1 MSKPRIIAFY
11 LPQFHPIKEND
22 EWWGKGFT
30 EWTNVVKAKP
40 LYAGHYQPKIPKDL
54 GFYDLRVPETREA
67 QAKLAK
73 SAGIYGFAY
82 WHYWFEGKRLLER
95 PITEVLEF
103 GTPDM
108 PFCFFW
114 ANHSW
119 YAKTWDPKKPNK
131 LLIEQTYS
139 VEDYYSHINYLI
151 PIFKDKRYIKVGNKP
166 LFGIYSAQ
174 SIPDTGIIKRIWSEV
189 AIENG
194 FDGIYF
200 MTYSFNLQNFDKCK
214 KCGFDADVLDIMDE
228 ASGFAG
234 EWAQIRRRIIGKL
247 SNRLFSLK
255 KIEYRTYIQK
265 AIEYYTANSDNII
278 CILPNYDHS
287 PRSGKR
293 APILVNSTPEN
304 FKILLKAVKKILSQR
319 KDNNEFLII
328 KSWNEWG
335 EGNYLEPDI
344 KYGHGYLDAI
354 KDVFGNESFNIK

>member
-1 MSKPRIIAFY
+1 MKTKILAFY
-11 LPQFHPIKEND
+11 LPQYHIIPENN
-22 EWWGKGFT
+22 EWWGPGFT
-30 EWTNVVKAKP
+30 EWTNVAKAKP
-40 LYAGHYQPKIPKDL
+40 LYEGHYQPKIPADL
-54 GFYDLRVPETREA
+54 GFYDLRVSETREE

-73 SAGIYGFAY
+73 AAGIYGFAY
-82 WHYWFEGKRLLER
+82 WHYWFGGKRLLER
-95 PITEVLEF
+95 PINEVLAT
-103 GTPDM
+103 GKPDF

-139 VEDYYSHINYLI
+139 EEDYYNHINYLM
-151 PIFKDKRYIKVGNKP
+151 PIFKDKRYIKVNNKP

-174 SIPDTGIIKRIWSEV
+174 SIPEPEVIKRIWNKV
-189 AIENG
+189 AQENG

-200 MTYSFNLQNFDKCK
+200 MTYSFNLQNFEKCQ

-228 ASGFAG
+228 ASGFANK
-234 EWAQIRRRIIGKL
+234 WAQLRRRVIGKL
-247 SNRLFSLK
+247 SNKLYSLK
-255 KIEYRTYIQK
+255 KIEYKDYTEK
-265 AIEYYTANSDNII
+265 AIAYFTEHSDNTI

-293 APILVNSTPEN
+293 APILVNSTPDN
-304 FKILLKAVKKILSQR
+304 FKTLLRSIKEILSNR
-319 KDNNEFLII
+319 KESNEFLVI

-354 KDVFGNESFNIK
+354 KEVFGNESCDTKK